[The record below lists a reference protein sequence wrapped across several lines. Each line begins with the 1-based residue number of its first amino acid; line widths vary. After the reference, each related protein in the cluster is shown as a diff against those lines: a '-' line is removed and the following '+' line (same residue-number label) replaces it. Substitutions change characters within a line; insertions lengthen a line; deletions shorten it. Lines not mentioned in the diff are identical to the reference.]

1 MKRTAERRA
10 GWRAEA
16 VPAEVDLSGLS
27 VERARLALG
36 RLREAVVARKAGGH
50 EAPDFRGRSHAA
62 EQCGLNGGALEAERG
77 GREMWWNQYKRPAGR
92 GRADLRTTS
101 QA

>member
-27 VERARLALG
+27 VERARFALG
-36 RLREAVVARKAGGH
+36 RLREAVAARKAGG
-50 EAPDFRGRSHAA
+50 EGAPDFRSRPRAA
-62 EQCGLNGGALEAERG
+62 ER
-77 GREMWWNQYKRPAGR
+77 WVV
-92 GRADLRTTS
+92 RT
-101 QA
+101 AAF

>member
-27 VERARLALG
+27 VERARFALG
-36 RLREAVVARKAGGH
+36 RLREAVAARKAGG
-50 EAPDFRGRSHAA
+50 EGAPDFRGRPRAA
-62 EQCGLNGGALEAERG
+62 ER
-77 GREMWWNQYKRPAGR
+77 WVV
-92 GRADLRTTS
+92 RT
-101 QA
+101 AAF